1 VEQFFN
7 HRTGPADAHV
17 AYFSMEIGLQAD
29 LPTYSGGLGV
39 LAGDTIKS
47 AADLAVP
54 LVAVTLVHEHGFF
67 KQRLGH
73 DGWQTEEPEQWTLG
87 EKLVEQPER
96 VQIPI
101 EGRTVH
107 LRAWR
112 RDVTGVHGHVV
123 PVFFLDA
130 NLPENDGRDRVLT
143 ERLYG
148 GDQEYRLRQEM
159 ILGVG
164 GVRMLQALGYAQ
176 LRKYHMNEG
185 HSAFLIV
192 ELLRQSKEQSGSYD
206 VPMVRNCTVFTTHTP
221 VAAGHDR
228 FSKASVLAA
237 WPDLPNDIE
246 GLFDGEELNMTK
258 LALEYAGYVNGVAKK
273 HGEVSRHMFPG
284 FTIDS
289 ITNGV
294 HSVTWTSEEMQALF
308 DQFMHGWR
316 ADSSMLRYAMSI
328 PASKIREAH
337 AAAKK
342 RLIDTV
348 NAAGG
353 NFSPDVFTIGFARRA
368 TAYKRAFLLFSDPAR
383 LRAIAEREGGLQI
396 VFAGKAHPK
405 DTEGKEII
413 KRIFATKDSL
423 GPSVKLIYLENYT
436 MDLAK
441 TLVTGVDVWLNT
453 PLRPLEAS
461 GTSGMKAAHNG
472 VPSLSVLDGWW
483 IEGCLEGIT
492 GWAVG
497 PLTDDDGIET
507 TEHDRRDADDLYG
520 KLEHVILPMYYNHPD
535 QWAGVMRGA
544 IAINASFFNT
554 NRMIQEYVLR
564 AYFH

>member
-1 VEQFFN
+1 MEQFFA
-7 HRTGPADAHV
+7 HRTGPSDAHV

-54 LVAVTLVHEHGFF
+54 VVAITLIHEHGFF
-67 KQRLGH
+67 RQRLGP
-73 DGWQTEEPEQWTLG
+73 DGWQTEEPEQWKIP
-87 EKLVEQPER
+87 EKLVEQPKR
-96 VQIPI
+96 VQVTI

-107 LRAWR
+107 VRAWR
-112 RDVTGVHGHVV
+112 RDVNGVHGHTV
-123 PVFFLDA
+123 PVFFLDT
-130 NLPENDGRDRVLT
+130 NLPENDGRDRALT

-148 GDQEYRLRQEM
+148 GDQEYRLRQEI

-164 GVRMLQALGYAQ
+164 GVRMLQALGYNQ

-192 ELLRQSKEQSGSYD
+192 ELLRQSKERASMYD
-206 VPMVRNCTVFTTHTP
+206 VQMVRDCTVFTTHTP

-228 FSKASVLAA
+228 FSKASVLVA
-237 WPDLPNDIE
+237 WPDIPQDIE
-246 GLFDGEELNMTK
+246 GLFESEELNMTR

-273 HGEVSRHMFPG
+273 HGEVSRHLFPG

-294 HSVTWTSEEMQALF
+294 HSVTWTSVEMQALF
-308 DQFMHGWR
+308 DEFMHGWR
-316 ADSSMLRYAMSI
+316 ADPSMLRYAMSI
-328 PASKIREAH
+328 PSTRIRQAH
-337 AAAKK
+337 AAGKK
-342 RLIDTV
+342 RLIDAV

-353 NFSPDVFTIGFARRA
+353 KFSPDVLTIGFARRA

-383 LRAIAEREGGLQI
+383 LRSIAEREGGLQI
-396 VFAGKAHPK
+396 VFAGKAHPR
-405 DTEGKEII
+405 DIEGKEII
-413 KRIFATKDSL
+413 KKIFSTRDAL
-423 GPSVKLIYLENYT
+423 GPAVKLIYLENYT

-441 TLVTGVDVWLNT
+441 TLVSGVDVWLNT

-497 PLTDDDGIET
+497 PLTDNLDAENNARDT
-507 TEHDRRDADDLYG
+507 RDADDLYG
-520 KLEHVILPMYYNHPD
+520 KLEHVILPMYYQHPD
-535 QWAGVMRGA
+535 HWANVMRGA

-554 NRMIQEYVLR
+554 NRMLQEYVLR